1 MPCAIDHILCLS
13 LVLAQTPLRSTNYL
27 RLSLA
32 IWAADGTIMAVH
44 ASSIKRVIRAK
55 PAAWKALGSHF
66 RKMRSVHMRDL
77 FAADPL
83 RAERMT
89 AEGAGVYLDYSKN
102 RITYNT
108 LQLLFDLAEESGL
121 QGRIDAMFRGES
133 VNVTEKRPALHVA
146 LRAPKGTAIYVNG
159 DNVVPKV
166 HAVLDRMGKF
176 CDRLRSGDLKGHS
189 GKRIRNIVNIGVGGC
204 HLGPM
209 LATQALQH
217 YADPSLVIRFV
228 GNVDS
233 TDLEQALHDL
243 DAAETFFIVASKTFD
258 TLETKTNAE
267 TARKWLISGFS
278 GDLDSV
284 PKHFAAVSSN
294 TARVVQLG
302 FATPNIF
309 EFWDWVGE
317 RYSLCSAVGL
327 STMLAIGPKN
337 FEALLDG
344 FHQMDAHYLATPLER
359 NLPVLLGLLSIWYN
373 DLFGTDSSAILAYER
388 YLHRFP
394 QYLQQLMMESNGK
407 HVTLIGTEVT
417 QQTSP
422 VCWGD
427 EGTNGQHAFAQLL
440 HQGTRLIPCDFIGF
454 VQPVRQLGAHHDVL
468 VANMLAQTAALAF
481 GKTADEVRAEGTP
494 DWLVPHRVFD
504 GNRPS
509 NTILA
514 QQLTPTTLGKL
525 IALYEHSV
533 HTQAVIWNINPFDQ
547 WGLELGKE
555 LAEAILP
562 RLESVEDPQLDYD
575 SSTASLIRRYRML
588 RANPCAA

>member
-1 MPCAIDHILCLS
+1 
-13 LVLAQTPLRSTNYL
+13 
-27 RLSLA
+27 
-32 IWAADGTIMAVH
+32 MAVH
-44 ASSIKRVIRAK
+44 TSSIRKMIRAK
-55 PAAWKALGSHF
+55 PAAWKALQSHF

-89 AEGAGVYLDYSKN
+89 AEGAGIYLDYSKN
-102 RITYNT
+102 RITYHT

-121 QGRIDAMFRGES
+121 QGRIDAMFRGEC

-146 LRAPKGTAIYVNG
+146 LRAPKGAAIYVNG

-166 HAVLDRMGKF
+166 HAVLDRMSKF
-176 CDRLRSGDLKGHS
+176 CDRVRGGELKGHS
-189 GKRIRNIVNIGVGGC
+189 GKPIRNIVNIGVGGC
-204 HLGPM
+204 HFGPM
-209 LATQALQH
+209 LSTQALKH

-228 GNVDS
+228 ASVDG
-233 TDLEQALHDL
+233 TDLEQALEDL
-243 DAAETFFIVASKTFD
+243 DPAETLFIVASKGFD
-258 TLETKTNAE
+258 TLETQTNAQS
-267 TARKWLISGFS
+267 ARNWLVSGFA
-278 GDLDSV
+278 GDQGSV
-284 PKHFAAVSSN
+284 PKHFAAVSAN
-294 TARVVQLG
+294 TARVMQFGIV
-302 FATPNIF
+302 TPQIF

-327 STMLAIGPKN
+327 PTMLAIGPKN

-388 YLHRFP
+388 YLQRFP

-422 VCWGD
+422 VCWGA
-427 EGTNGQHAFAQLL
+427 EGTNGQHSFAQLL

-454 VQPVRQLGAHHDVL
+454 AQPVRPLGTHHEVL
-468 VANMLAQTAALAF
+468 IANMLAQTAALAF
-481 GKTADEVRAEGTP
+481 GKTAEEVRAEGTP
-494 DWLVPHRVFD
+494 DWLVPHLVFD

-509 NTILA
+509 NTIMA
-514 QQLTPTTLGKL
+514 QQLDPAALGKL

-547 WGLELGKE
+547 WGVELGNE
-555 LAEAILP
+555 LAQAILP
-562 RLESVEDPQLDYD
+562 QLESVEDPHLDYD
-575 SSTASLIRRYRML
+575 SSTSSLIRRYRAL
-588 RANPCAA
+588 RVNPCAA